1 MTVFGLP
8 RRAVLL
14 RDLGASRLDA
24 LAVERRNAKMLRTI
38 DCLQEWFARSSRRA
52 DAMQT
57 ARDLLQG
64 DNDQLRTQLEQARA
78 GLTQVLADNGELIGR
93 TTWLEG
99 ELADTQR
106 AYRELQ
112 EAVQLAAA
120 KKGRK

>member
-1 MTVFGLP
+1 MTIFGLP
-8 RRAVLL
+8 RRALLL
-14 RDLGASRLDA
+14 RDLAASRLDA

-64 DNDQLRTQLEQARA
+64 DNDQLRAQLEQMRGDRDEAIGHA
-78 GLTQVLADNGELIGR
+78 EYLEQELK
-93 TTWLEG
+93 
-99 ELADTQR
+99 DTLR

-112 EAVQLAAA
+112 EAVQLAAG